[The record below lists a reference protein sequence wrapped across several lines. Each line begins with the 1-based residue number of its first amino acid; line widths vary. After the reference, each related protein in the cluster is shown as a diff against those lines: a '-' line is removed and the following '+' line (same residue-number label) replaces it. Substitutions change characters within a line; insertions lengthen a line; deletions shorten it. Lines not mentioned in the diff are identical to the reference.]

1 MLLEGPA
8 SKELLYET
16 AICDLLE
23 AMVPMDEIAALARL
37 QKHQLLEKSSLGL
50 TRGLRTICSVLGKTT
65 QDFI

>member
-1 MLLEGPA
+1 MLLEGLA

-16 AICDLLE
+16 PIFDLLE
-23 AMVPMDEIAALARL
+23 AMVPMDEIAALSRM
-37 QKHQLLEKSSLGL
+37 QNHQILEKSSLDL